1 MAHLLGFPILETL
14 PGWPEVYSP
23 SVLDL
28 LVLIVAIPTVIA
40 AVITLPIMGPVWFRR
55 ARPGSELESR

>member
-14 PGWPEVYSP
+14 PGWPEVSSP

-28 LVLIVAIPTVIA
+28 LVVTVAIPALIA
-40 AVITLPIMGPVWFRR
+40 AVIALPVLGPAWFRR
-55 ARPGSELESR
+55 SRPGSELETR